1 MEHSDEYDHDNRDNN
16 ENSGSEEANY
26 VSDDSVIED
35 FDDTANN
42 YSRPEASFNP
52 QDVTVMSQDV
62 THAIELDPS
71 FLPYGTNINKLLAR
85 DPVHEQIMRLVEK
98 CATQAIIPFYAK
110 VNFVKLAAINKAK
123 ENKIQDVE
131 FTAMMEVVDL
141 AQRGKERR
149 NAENEYERIVLDCT
163 DQVRWLQSKTNENL
177 KRKVAVVFKTI
188 LKSIGCEIFAAID
201 ARTVDD
207 LSCILVAATSDWYYR
222 TAPDRMQ
229 DSDMTDQATITMS
242 FATSSSLNRNIKP
255 PKAPSAPVKRI
266 CVNIITHLSLLGGK
280 PANSNRFYTHDRAG
294 FDEFMD
300 RLLKARL
307 QSRSRYP
314 ERLGFLTD
322 QQMKLGKWLY
332 QIATSMETL
341 DSERT
346 AWRVVDESS
355 YKTLS
360 FGENEQIFLIHV
372 SLTIPYSSSPLYSLA
387 SSCRV
392 KRHSTITRSSRFH

>member
-1 MEHSDEYDHDNRDNN
+1 
-16 ENSGSEEANY
+16 
-26 VSDDSVIED
+26 
-35 FDDTANN
+35 
-42 YSRPEASFNP
+42 
-52 QDVTVMSQDV
+52 
-62 THAIELDPS
+62 
-71 FLPYGTNINKLLAR
+71 
-85 DPVHEQIMRLVEK
+85 
-98 CATQAIIPFYAK
+98 
-110 VNFVKLAAINKAK
+110 
-123 ENKIQDVE
+123 
-131 FTAMMEVVDL
+131 
-141 AQRGKERR
+141 
-149 NAENEYERIVLDCT
+149 
-163 DQVRWLQSKTNENL
+163 
-177 KRKVAVVFKTI
+177 
-188 LKSIGCEIFAAID
+188 
-201 ARTVDD
+201 
-207 LSCILVAATSDWYYR
+207 
-222 TAPDRMQ
+222 MQ

>member
-1 MEHSDEYDHDNRDNN
+1 VSTVSTFSAASPPAKSPLLLVSLHNHQPSEDQQQHPSHHHKFFGLINLLTQHIMEHSDEYDHDNRDNN

-42 YSRPEASFNP
+42 YSRAEASFNP

-207 LSCILVAATSDWYYR
+207 LSCILVAATSD
-222 TAPDRMQ
+222 
-229 DSDMTDQATITMS
+229 
-242 FATSSSLNRNIKP
+242 
-255 PKAPSAPVKRI
+255 
-266 CVNIITHLSLLGGK
+266 
-280 PANSNRFYTHDRAG
+280 
-294 FDEFMD
+294 
-300 RLLKARL
+300 
-307 QSRSRYP
+307 
-314 ERLGFLTD
+314 
-322 QQMKLGKWLY
+322 
-332 QIATSMETL
+332 
-341 DSERT
+341 
-346 AWRVVDESS
+346 
-355 YKTLS
+355 
-360 FGENEQIFLIHV
+360 
-372 SLTIPYSSSPLYSLA
+372 
-387 SSCRV
+387 
-392 KRHSTITRSSRFH
+392 